1 MLEVVYLIV
10 SYAPVDGICHLCI
23 IIAIAFAEGLIIFFL
38 GISNSFQNTI
48 SSKLL
53 EIVYLRLPY
62 LYLDWYK
69 RKFPKNHQPQ

>member
-38 GISNSFQNTI
+38 GISNTFQNIILPNHAERIYI
-48 SSKLL
+48 SLQY
-53 EIVYLRLPY
+53 IYL
-62 LYLDWYK
+62 
-69 RKFPKNHQPQ
+69 N